1 MKVTFRLPSKAIQY
15 GYAEAEVELPDGT
28 HPEDI
33 GQRYAKFTYQFL
45 KGEQAGMEAALDG
58 HKDPVDRAV
67 ETITESIPATV
78 VSEVDEVIEE
88 TVEKAAEIEAKKPWE
103 QKVAPKAKPWETGGA
118 APKAA
123 PALDW

>member
-33 GQRYAKFTYQFL
+33 GRRYAKFTYQFL
-45 KGEQAGMEAALDG
+45 KGEQAGMMAALDG
-58 HKDPVDRAV
+58 HKDPVDQAV

-78 VSEVDEVIEE
+78 VIEE